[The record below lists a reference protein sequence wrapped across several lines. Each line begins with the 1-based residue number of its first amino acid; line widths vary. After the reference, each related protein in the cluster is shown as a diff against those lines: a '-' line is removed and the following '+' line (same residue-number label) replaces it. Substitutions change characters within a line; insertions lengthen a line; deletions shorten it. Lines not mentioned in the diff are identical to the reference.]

1 MTTQPAKGVRDIP
14 PEEKAL
20 KNKVVATLQRVFEI
34 YGFAPLETPIL
45 QRYETLAAKFAAGE
59 ASDAL
64 KETFKLTDQ
73 GGRELGLRF
82 DLTVPLAAYIAQ
94 NPTLKMPFKRYEMG
108 QVFRDG
114 PIKAGRLRQFWQCDV
129 DIVGS
134 DSLLADAEILAVVD
148 TAFKKLGLDIVIKVN
163 SRKILNGILEQ
174 AGIAEKERDSAIIAL
189 DKLDKIG
196 KEGVSKELGERG
208 YSARQID
215 DLFSLVKENITL
227 AELKKKLTSKEGI
240 EGIVQL
246 EELFSYLKAMN
257 VRSAVFD
264 VSLARGL
271 AYYTGAVF
279 EAYLKKGKTIPK
291 ITSSVAAGGRWD
303 NMIGSYLGGSSGGG
317 SRVVPAL
324 GVAFGLEPIMDTL
337 KLEGKV
343 PAQPPAQIYVIP
355 IGTGLTD
362 TGDTVLNQSLV
373 LTQQLREQGIST
385 SMCLG
390 KKGVSKNLEYASV
403 LGFPYV
409 AIIGEDELKRNKVK
423 LRDMQTGGEGMLSVK
438 DIVKKIKG

>member
-114 PIKAGRLRQFWQCDV
+114 PIKLGRMRQFWQCDV

-174 AGIAEKERDSAIIAL
+174 AGITEKERDKAIIAL

-196 KEGVSKELGERG
+196 KEGVSKELEERG

-215 DLFSLVKENITL
+215 GLFSLVKENLTI
-227 AELKKKLTSKEGI
+227 AELKKKLTNKEGI

-257 VRSAVFD
+257 VRSAIFD

-271 AYYTGAVF
+271 AYYTGTVF
-279 EAYLKKGKTIPK
+279 EAYLKKGK
-291 ITSSVAAGGRWD
+291 ITSSIAAGGRYD
-303 NMIGSYLGGSSGGG
+303 NLIGSYMGGG
-317 SRVVPAL
+317 RQVPAL
-324 GVAFGLEPIMDTL
+324 GIAFGLEPIMDTL

-343 PAQPPAQIYVIP
+343 PAQPPASIYVIP
-355 IGTGLTD
+355 IGTANI
-362 TGDTVLNQSLV
+362 LNQSLAIA
-373 LTQQLREQGIST
+373 QQLREQGIST
-385 SMCLG
+385 SISLG
-390 KKGVSKNLEYASV
+390 KKGVSKNLEYAGV

-409 AIIGEDELKRNKVK
+409 VIVGEDELKKNKVK
-423 LRDMQTGGEGMLSVK
+423 LRDMQTGEEQLLTVK
-438 DIVKKIKG
+438 EVGKKVEERHR